1 MAAMRYRTGIGRV
14 IQLASL
20 VLALMAPSLQ
30 AYVSVAHHTSDP
42 STLYSSGTQPN
53 RVLAAQRAL
62 DKCQRTSD
70 KRPMNGVCELIL
82 MDSTPIATAQQLL
95 PQNDNTPLYLWRFQ
109 NGDATVYLA
118 GTVHILKES
127 LYPLPQ
133 QYEDAYHATE
143 KLVFEVDLSRYPP
156 AEVQRKT
163 LEYARLSKQTL
174 RQSLP
179 EDTYNRLVQA
189 GMLYGMPVGQLQAFK
204 PMLAFQQ
211 LGVLG
216 LTAMGYHPAF
226 GVDHYFGQ
234 LGQRRPEHI
243 LQLETLDL
251 QFKLLFNQ
259 PLDVQVAVLEQALDE
274 LDDIQATTS
283 DLIKAYFNG
292 DDDALG
298 ALLKSQA
305 GDNPLTKAFNQQLIE
320 QRNRNMTKKVRGY
333 LQTSDS
339 YLVLVGAAH
348 LIGPQGIVALLSK
361 AGFTGVRIHSDQTLH
376 ESRH

>member
-1 MAAMRYRTGIGRV
+1 MIT
-14 IQLASL
+14 LASL
-20 VLALMAPSLQ
+20 LLALMTANLQ
-30 AYVSVAHHTSDP
+30 AHVSVAHHTSDP

-53 RVLAAQRAL
+53 RVVAAQSAL
-62 DKCQRTSD
+62 SKCQRIALTQLT
-70 KRPMNGVCELIL
+70 NGVCELIS
-82 MDSTPIATAQQLL
+82 MDSIPIATAQQLL
-95 PQNDNTPLYLWRFQ
+95 PKKDATPLYLWRFQ
-109 NGDATVYLA
+109 YGEATVYLA
-118 GTVHILKES
+118 GTVHLLKES
-127 LYPLPQ
+127 LYPLLQ

-143 KLVFEVDLSRYPP
+143 KLVFEVDLSRYHP
-156 AEVQRKT
+156 AEVQQKT
-163 LEYARLSKQTL
+163 LEYAKLSERSL

-179 EDTYNRLVQA
+179 EDTYSRLVQA

-216 LTAMGYHPAF
+216 LTAMGYDPTF

-234 LGQRRPEHI
+234 LGQRQPEQI

-251 QFKLLFNQ
+251 QLKLLFNQ
-259 PLDVQVAVLEQALDE
+259 PLNVQVAVLEQALDE
-274 LDDIQATTS
+274 LDDLQATTS
-283 DLIKAYFNG
+283 DLIRAYFNG
-292 DDDALG
+292 DDDALS

-305 GDNPLTKAFNQQLIE
+305 GNNPLTKAFNQQLID

-348 LIGPQGIVALLSK
+348 LIGPKGMVALLSK
-361 AGFTGVRIHSDQTLH
+361 AGFTGVRIHSDQTIR
-376 ESRH
+376 ESHH